1 MRPTDR
7 KRKPRAVKEEATQ
20 LWSKIIRTTRGPL
33 CEARWFY
40 PETCHGLAQDAA
52 HIVPRGPA
60 HTRTDLGNGFALCK
74 SCHGHFG
81 LYITE
86 WQTFVDRTMGE
97 GYLHRMEQQAR
108 LGVAVKFDWFDELD
122 RLRAIAADLGIGKGA
137 A

>member
-1 MRPTDR
+1 MKPTKRTR
-7 KRKPRAVKEEATQ
+7 KASAVKVDATN
-20 LWSKIIRTTRGPL
+20 LWSKIIRQTRGPL
-33 CEARWFY
+33 CEARSFY

-74 SCHGHFG
+74 SCHGRFG

-86 WQTFVDRTMGE
+86 WTAFVAQTMGE
-97 GYLHRMEQQAR
+97 GYLEAMERKAHE
-108 LGVAVKFDWFDELD
+108 GVAVKFDWYDEFD
-122 RLRAIAADLGIGKGA
+122 RLRAVAADLGVA